1 MRLKLLIFFSSL
13 SFKGKKSFMCLC
25 ALPACMYVYH
35 VCAWCLWRPEEH
47 IWSSKLNGKQLW
59 AAIWMWE
66 LNLVPLQEQK
76 KNVSSLLS
84 HSSSPLY
91 LFFNINFHFKSTLSS
106 ESSECCQHRRIPC
119 RDKKEVFLAVSTLEC
134 QIGNQG
140 GPWPLVG
147 RRQCSSYFAIA
158 KVIHWLDE

>member
-1 MRLKLLIFFSSL
+1 MSVYF
-13 SFKGKKSFMCLC
+13 
-25 ALPACMYVYH
+25 ACMF
-35 VCAWCLWRPEEH
+35 VCAPYVC
-47 IWSSKLNGKQLW
+47 
-59 AAIWMWE
+59 
-66 LNLVPLQEQK
+66 LVPVEAKRAHLILKAEWQTVVSCHMDVGTEPGSSTRAE

-134 QIGNQG
+134 QIGIQG
-140 GPWPLVG
+140 GP
-147 RRQCSSYFAIA
+147 
-158 KVIHWLDE
+158 

>member
-1 MRLKLLIFFSSL
+1 MSVCF
-13 SFKGKKSFMCLC
+13 
-25 ALPACMYVYH
+25 ACMYVCAPC
-35 VCAWCLWRPEEH
+35 VC
-47 IWSSKLNGKQLW
+47 
-59 AAIWMWE
+59 
-66 LNLVPLQEQK
+66 LVPVEARRAHLLIESGMATVVSCHMDVGTEPGSSTRAE

-134 QIGNQG
+134 QMGNQG
-140 GPWPLVG
+140 HDRLWKEDSAVVTLLLPW
-147 RRQCSSYFAIA
+147 
-158 KVIHWLDE
+158 